1 MKKKGD
7 RIVSSVVDKFQ
18 SRSEAGIK
26 KYNTTLERTDLKTL
40 DWINHL
46 QEELMDATLYSERLK
61 TDVGYFITVDESMEM
76 LMTAINEVKH
86 FNDDEERVNFVLDVV
101 CKYREQIRERNKK
114 FFND

>member
-1 MKKKGD
+1 MKQKKD
-7 RIVSSVVDKFQ
+7 KYVTSVIDKFQ
-18 SRSEAGIK
+18 NRSDVGIK

-76 LMTAINEVKH
+76 LMTAVNEVKH
-86 FNDDEERVNFVLDVV
+86 FDDDEERVNFVLDVV